1 MLLYTLKLV
10 IVTFQLLL
18 LTLSLTVTVCARVHD
33 VPCGVPLPTMLR
45 SAKTDKSG
53 PLLCSCPSPL
63 NWLVDNWLAL
73 LVH

>member
-18 LTLSLTVTVCARVHD
+18 LTLPLTVPVCVRVPD
-33 VPCGVPLPTMLR
+33 VPCGAPLPTMLR
-45 SAKTDKSG
+45 SAKTDESV

-63 NWLVDNWLAL
+63 NWGASF
-73 LVH
+73 